1 MSSSRKQL
9 SLKRNLFTVHVSSS
23 EWNCILVRM
32 LTATSVSHPSPSFC
46 TSLYLPPS
54 ATSVKAQ
61 DPGGLRNGPR
71 VWHRWRTLTSCR
83 TRCRASC
90 RRELFPPQVT
100 YTDLLPRPCPFSQQP
115 AAHPLNGTLQNL
127 TALIQSTSQ
136 NHWLSRPTP
145 LPSQQAPPPV
155 QPQLQNKLEWRVVL
169 FQIIIVDAAFCLE
182 WILISPIKSTLL
194 LYVHRPMWC

>member
-1 MSSSRKQL
+1 MELHSGPNVNGNLCL
-9 SLKRNLFTVHVSSS
+9 SPLPFFLHF
-23 EWNCILVRM
+23 
-32 LTATSVSHPSPSFC
+32 P
-46 TSLYLPPS
+46 LPPPFRHF
-54 ATSVKAQ
+54 TSVKAQ

-90 RRELFPPQVT
+90 RQELFPPQVT

-145 LPSQQAPPPV
+145 LPSQQAPPC
-155 QPQLQNKLEWRVVL
+155 NHSFRINWSGEL
-169 FQIIIVDAAFCLE
+169 F
-182 WILISPIKSTLL
+182 SSRLL
-194 LYVHRPMWC
+194 

>member
-46 TSLYLPPS
+46 TSLYLPLS
-54 ATSVKAQ
+54 ATSLLLKLKTREASET
-61 DPGGLRNGPR
+61 DPECDIAGEPSHHAALGA
-71 VWHRWRTLTSCR
+71 
-83 TRCRASC
+83 RASC
-90 RRELFPPQVT
+90 RQELFPPQVT

-145 LPSQQAPPPV
+145 LPSQQAPPC
-155 QPQLQNKLEWRVVL
+155 N
-169 FQIIIVDAAFCLE
+169 
-182 WILISPIKSTLL
+182 
-194 LYVHRPMWC
+194 H